1 MGFNTPG
8 FDPGPSPNDWAET
21 EARRAER
28 VQRADNPNGREM
40 SSGSRRVAAWIIG
53 LVALALVL
61 YAVLGWLGVID
72 VPGFTA

>member
-1 MGFNTPG
+1 MS
-8 FDPGPSPNDWAET
+8 FDPNTGMTPNDWAET

-28 VQRADNPNGREM
+28 VQRADNPYGREM
-40 SSGSRRVAAWIIG
+40 SSGSRRVVAWIIG